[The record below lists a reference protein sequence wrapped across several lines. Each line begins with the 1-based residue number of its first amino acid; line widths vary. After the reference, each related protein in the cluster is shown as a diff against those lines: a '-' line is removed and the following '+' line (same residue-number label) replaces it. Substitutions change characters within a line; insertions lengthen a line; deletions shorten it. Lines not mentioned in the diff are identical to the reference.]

1 MQSLNYRPE
10 IDGLRAL
17 AVISVIFYHANLQ
30 YFSGGFIGV
39 DIFFVISGYL
49 ITKIIITELKKGK
62 FRLIEFYKRRARRIL
77 PALFFITI
85 ITIFLSIFFFTPK
98 DFRHLSLSV
107 ISVTTF
113 SSNIFFYKTLNYFD
127 NQIER
132 KPLIHTWSLSVEE
145 QFYIFFPIFIIIIWK
160 FYKNNLFA
168 AILIVFFISIFISLL
183 GFKYAPKANF
193 YLLPGRGWEILAGS
207 LLVFIENKYYLIN
220 LNEKLKN
227 ILAFFGAILIATSI
241 LLFDKKTPFPSHFT
255 ILPVLGTILLIC
267 FANKNKF
274 FLNILGNKLLQN
286 IGKISYSAYLWH
298 QPIFVFLRY
307 NFDKDKINA
316 VLLMPTLSAIF
327 IMAYLTYKY
336 IEQPFRKNKFL
347 KKKITNFSIITFSL
361 LIILGILGCYTNSF
375 ESHYLNKLSEKQ
387 KLIYK
392 LIKKDTGKDLT
403 KNITDNKD
411 CNFSSNIIN
420 NNFTNKFLKCYDK
433 YGKAII
439 VLGDSHA
446 INIFN
451 ILAKTK
457 EKKFL
462 IGLLKPECRPHDDYK
477 NCQYQDTKKF
487 IDQYK
492 EKVELVIFH
501 QSGYYLFSND
511 AATMELKFNAYEK
524 PILNYKNVEKVD
536 NYLNTIS
543 KNTKIIFLG
552 PFLEAQIDFNSL
564 KKIDEG
570 LTISEKVI
578 FNFKKLDYEL
588 KKFYSEKNNSKYVS
602 FIDIIKFDKNFI
614 LQENCITFNDFDHLS
629 SCGEDIIAKK
639 ISFSKIINK

>member
-17 AVISVIFYHANLQ
+17 AVISVIFYHANLE

-49 ITKIIITELKKGK
+49 ITKIIIIELKQGK

-85 ITIFLSIFFFTPK
+85 ITIFLSIFFYSPK
-98 DFRHLSLSV
+98 DFKQLSLSV
-107 ISVTTF
+107 ISVATF
-113 SSNIFFYKTLNYFD
+113 SSNIFFYKTINYFD
-127 NQIER
+127 NQIES

-145 QFYIFFPIFIIIIWK
+145 QFYIFFPIFIIIVYRFK
-160 FYKNNLFA
+160 RNNLFT
-168 AILIVFFISIFISLL
+168 AISIVLFISIFISLL
-183 GFKYAPKANF
+183 GFQYAPKANF
-193 YLLPGRGWEILAGS
+193 YLLPSRGWEILAGS

-220 LNEKLKN
+220 LNKKLKN
-227 ILAFFGAILIATSI
+227 IFAFFGAILIATSI
-241 LLFDKKTPFPSHFT
+241 VLFDKKTPFPSHFT
-255 ILPVLGTILLIC
+255 ILPVLGTVLLIC
-267 FANKNKF
+267 FANKNKI
-274 FLNILGNKLLQN
+274 FLNILGNKFLQN

-298 QPIFVFLRY
+298 QPIFVFARKNL
-307 NFDKDKINA
+307 DKGKIN
-316 VLLMPTLSAIF
+316 VFLLILIFSAIF

-336 IEQPFRKNKFL
+336 VEQPFKKNKFL
-347 KKKITNFSIITFSL
+347 KKNITNFSIITFSF
-361 LIILGILGCYTNSF
+361 LIFFGILGYYTNNF
-375 ESHYLNKLSEKQ
+375 EKYYINKLSEKQ

-392 LIKKDTGKDLT
+392 LIQKDTGKDLT

-411 CNFSSNIIN
+411 CNFSSSIIN
-420 NNFTNKFLKCYDK
+420 NDFTNKFLKCYDK
-433 YGKAII
+433 YGQAII

-462 IGLLKPECRPHDDYK
+462 IGLVKPECRPHDDYK

-487 IDQYK
+487 IDQYN
-492 EKVELVIFH
+492 EKIELVIFH
-501 QSGYYLFSND
+501 QSGYYLLSNE
-511 AATMELKFNAYEK
+511 AATMELEFNAYEK
-524 PILNYKNVEKVD
+524 LILNYKNVEKID
-536 NYLNTIS
+536 DYLNTIS
-543 KNTKIIFLG
+543 KKTKIIFLG

-564 KKIDEG
+564 KKIDES

-578 FNFKKLDYEL
+578 FYFEKLDYEL

-602 FIDIIKFDKNFI
+602 FIDIVKFDKNFI